1 MSAGNSPQRVRM
13 LEALGAEVVL
23 VPQVDG
29 APGQV
34 TGADVSAAAEEA
46 KRIAAQRGGFY
57 ANQFQAPECERAHWD
72 TTGPEIWAQS
82 GGRVDA

>member
-1 MSAGNSPQRVRM
+1 MPAGNSPQHARM

-34 TGADVSAAAEEA
+34 TGSDVNAAAEA
-46 KRIAAQRGGFY
+46 ARHIAAERCSFY
-57 ANQFQAPECERAHWD
+57 VDQFQTVR
-72 TTGPEIWAQS
+72 
-82 GGRVDA
+82 